1 MTEKYINPFTD
12 FGFKKLFGEES
23 NKDLLKDFLGE
34 LVKDQD
40 SLKHYRDWKYVLD
53 TAIEE
58 TKTEIATQL
67 RKEGMAAELIAK
79 LTGLS
84 VEENRKVV
92 KIVSFEKPKPSF
104 VIPPASE

>member
-1 MTEKYINPFTD
+1 M
-12 FGFKKLFGEES
+12 
-23 NKDLLKDFLGE
+23 
-34 LVKDQD
+34 
-40 SLKHYRDWKYVLD
+40 
-53 TAIEE
+53 
-58 TKTEIATQL
+58 